1 MRRSL
6 VIGMLMLIWL
16 VPAASASAAAA
27 GGDGEGDRI
36 VLVGSVLVDR
46 DETVGD
52 VFVVDGDVTIRG
64 TVTGDLVVV
73 AGDITIRGTVEGD
86 VLAVSGLATLGR
98 RGRIGGDLVYGD
110 ETPVLTP
117 GSQVAG
123 DVDKFNIG
131 NASVFAAIGFWIA
144 LTISMLLLGL
154 VLLLI
159 APRAGVAVV
168 RTGRDKAGVSALV
181 GLLAFFLLP
190 VIAIGLSVSLIGLP
204 LGILLLLL
212 LLPLYVIGYLT
223 TALVVGSR
231 IVKKG
236 GILAFIAGVVIL
248 QLLVLIP
255 IVGGLI
261 GLLATL
267 FGLGVLLVALFRARS
282 QPIATSVAPSRA

>member
-6 VIGMLMLIWL
+6 LIGMLMLLWL
-16 VPAASASAAAA
+16 VPVASAPAAA
-27 GGDGEGDRI
+27 GGGAEGDRI
-36 VLVGSVLVDR
+36 VLVGDVLVDR
-46 DETVGD
+46 DETAGD
-52 VFVVDGDVTIRG
+52 VFVVDGDATIRG
-64 TVTGDLVVV
+64 RVTGDLIVV

-86 VLAVSGLATLGR
+86 VVAVSGLATLGR

-110 ETPVLTP
+110 ETPVRTP

-123 DVDKFNIG
+123 DVDKFNVG

-159 APRAGVAVV
+159 APRAGVAVAL
-168 RTGRDKAGVSALV
+168 TGREKTGVSALV

-190 VIAIGLSVSLIGLP
+190 VVAIGLCVSLIGLP
-204 LGILLLLL
+204 LGIVLLLLI
-212 LLPLYVIGYLT
+212 LPLYVIGYLT

-255 IVGGLI
+255 IVGGLV
-261 GLLATL
+261 GFLATL

-282 QPIATSVAPSRA
+282 QPVATSVAPSRA